1 MARRKNTGLGILIML
16 TIFVVV
22 LLYFPLAASGTE
34 AMPATDAKILI
45 LYPTSRYITLN
56 HVCFRK
62 TECEQA
68 VVSLLKETP
77 GITNVMSH
85 SRQGAIMADFERGKV
100 KPEEIAQKVARLMG
114 DKGFG
119 KVELKTTGSR
129 TIPNK
134 LAVRLFPGRV
144 TASSERFA

>member
-1 MARRKNTGLGILIML
+1 MARVKNTGLGILIRPA
-16 TIFVVV
+16 IFAT
-22 LLYFPLAASGTE
+22 LFLYFPLAAWGGE
-34 AMPATDAKILI
+34 AMPATDGKTLI
-45 LYPTSRYITLN
+45 VYPTSRYITLN
-56 HVCFRK
+56 HVCFRQ
-62 TECEQA
+62 TACEQA

-134 LAVRLFPGRV
+134 LAVRLFPARV

>member
-1 MARRKNTGLGILIML
+1 MSTVKHKLLGEVTIVMFLVL
-16 TIFVVV
+16 T
-22 LLYFPLAASGTE
+22 LLYFPLALRGAEGPPTSDGKT
-34 AMPATDAKILI
+34 LI
-45 LYPTSRYITLN
+45 VYPTSRYITLN
-56 HVCFRK
+56 HVCFRQ

-68 VVSLLKETP
+68 VVSLLKETL

-134 LAVRLFPGRV
+134 LAVRLFPARV